1 MLHYHFECKIPT
13 SQFIQITLNIQ
24 PTVSGELTVQFP
36 AWRAGRYQ
44 LANYAENIR
53 GFHIVDD
60 HGKSVATR
68 KISKDA
74 WVFKAENQGSYHVQ
88 YEYFAGKMDA
98 GSAWVDDRQVYVNFV
113 NCCPEVKE
121 MPHSPISLSYSLPQW
136 PESICTLKRT
146 ENHTYLARDY
156 QDVVDST
163 LLAAKHLTNWNY
175 QVEGIN
181 FTIWI
186 HGEIHFEQAQFI
198 SLFRKFTQ
206 TLLRDFGEFP
216 EKEYHF
222 IFQLLPYKHYHGVE
236 HRRGTVITF
245 GPTESLAQPGAMEEL
260 LGVSCHELY
269 HAWNVCRIR
278 PQELL
283 PYDFSKEN
291 YTQVGLILE
300 GITTYMGDL
309 YLLKSGVYDFP
320 TYLRHAEKTINRE
333 TDHFGWK
340 NHTILESS
348 FDLWLD
354 GYVPG
359 IPDRKVNI
367 YTRGSLLAWC
377 MDILLLKQGSALAVV
392 MKKMWE
398 QFGKPLLGYSMEDFE
413 SIVTHE
419 FADPSEIKSFF
430 LNYVH
435 GYEDLF
441 PYLTLLLTDIGIEIS
456 DVYGADILLHQCG
469 IRTSPERIITQI
481 HPGSKAFRL
490 LMRNDRIINHIIQE
504 EVAQL
509 EIQRQGREMSLTV
522 PLEENFY
529 FPSKRLSYS
538 TPAPLTMAWM
548 D

>member
-13 SQFIQITLNIQ
+13 SQFIQITLDIRPSN
-24 PTVSGELTVQFP
+24 SGELTLQFP

-44 LANYAENIR
+44 IANYAENIR

-60 HGKSVATR
+60 HGNAVTTR

-74 WVFKAENQGSYHVQ
+74 WVFRTENKSSYSVQ

-98 GSAWVDDRQVYVNFV
+98 GSAWVDDEQVYINFI

-121 MPHSPISLSYSLPQW
+121 MPRSQVTLSYSLSNW
-136 PESICTLKRT
+136 PESICTLPRA
-146 ENHTYLARDY
+146 EQDIYRARDY
-156 QDVVDST
+156 QDLVDST
-163 LLAAKHLTNWNY
+163 LLAAKKLTKWNY
-175 QVEGIN
+175 RLDDTN
-181 FTIWI
+181 FNSWI
-186 HGEIHFEQAQFI
+186 HGKIHFEKELFI
-198 SLFRKFTQ
+198 SRFKKFAE
-206 TLLRDFGEFP
+206 TLIRDFGEFP

-245 GPTESLAQPGAMEEL
+245 GPAESLNQPEVMEEL

-291 YTQVGLILE
+291 YTQAGLILE

-309 YLLKSGVYDFP
+309 YLLKSGVYDLT
-320 TYLRHAEKTINRE
+320 TYLKHAEKTLSRE
-333 TDHFGWK
+333 TAHFGWK
-340 NHTILESS
+340 NYTILESS

-354 GYVPG
+354 GYTPG

-367 YTRGSLLAWC
+367 YTRGALLAWS
-377 MDILLLKQGSALAVV
+377 MDILLLKQGSSLAVV
-392 MKKMWE
+392 MKKMWQ
-398 QFGKPLLGYSMEDFE
+398 QFGKPLLGYSLDDFE

-430 LNYVH
+430 LNFIH

-441 PYLTLLLTDIGIEIS
+441 PYFTLLLTNIGIEIS
-456 DVYGADILLHQCG
+456 DVYGNDILLHQCG
-469 IRTSPERIITQI
+469 IRTSPERIITQV
-481 HPGSKAFRL
+481 HPDSKAFHV
-490 LMRNDRIINHIIQE
+490 LMRNDRIVNYSIQDE
-504 EVAQL
+504 IAQL
-509 EIQRQGREMSLTV
+509 AIQRHGREMIIRV
-522 PLEENFY
+522 PLEKPQF
-529 FPSKRLSYS
+529 FPSKYLSAQS
-538 TPAPLTMAWM
+538 PSQLTLSWM
-548 D
+548 N